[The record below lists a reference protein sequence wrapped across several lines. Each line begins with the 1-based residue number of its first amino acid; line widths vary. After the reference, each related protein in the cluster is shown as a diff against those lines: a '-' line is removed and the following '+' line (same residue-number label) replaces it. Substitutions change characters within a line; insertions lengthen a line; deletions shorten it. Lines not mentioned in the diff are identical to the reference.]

1 MKILLVAAD
10 AMEFPGI
17 LAHAREVN
25 RPAIAV
31 DWARSATLGG
41 HAVLLAA
48 NGAGAKRAAAAVD
61 AALENFDAEAVIST
75 GFCGALDAEL
85 AIADVVVGSEIAAD
99 ARRFAAL
106 LPSSARRHHTG
117 VVCSIGRVAQ
127 TAREKGVLRA
137 SGGTVVEMEAGGVA
151 ERAGAKGIKFYCIRA
166 VTDLAGEDM
175 ANDFNLAL
183 RPDGHFATMSILSRA
198 LRDPFVRLPELVR
211 LRNRCVRA
219 SHALGEFI
227 ADCRY

>member
-1 MKILLVAAD
+1 MKLLVVAAD

-17 LAHAREVN
+17 LAHAREIRRAPV
-25 RPAIAV
+25 AV

-41 HAVLLAA
+41 HEVLLAA
-48 NGAGAKRAAAAVD
+48 NGAGARRAAAAVD

-75 GFCGALDAEL
+75 GFCGALAPEL
-85 AIADVVVGSEIAAD
+85 AIADVVVGSEIAVD
-99 ARRFAAL
+99 GRRFAASI
-106 LPSSARRHHTG
+106 PSNVRRHHTG

-127 TAREKGVLRA
+127 TAEEKRALRA
-137 SGGTVVEMEAGGVA
+137 SGGSAVEMEAGGVA
-151 ERAGAKGIKFYCIRA
+151 ERAGAKGIKFYCIRV

-175 ANDFNLAL
+175 ANNFNLAL
-183 RPDGHFATMSILSRA
+183 RPDGHFATMSILRRA